1 MIKSRSFLVL
11 VCVLILGT
19 LIKLNYSG
27 NSMEIR
33 PSYRMSSMH
42 KLQMVNKEDNS
53 VKWELSAEKAVFPKG
68 NREILLSSLGLR
80 IKNTPEI
87 YLTSGS
93 GIYKVEEGDITL
105 NTPVEMKINETIFRT
120 TEMKWNNSKGTLTT
134 DNNVEFIGKTFN
146 IVGKGLSAKTKE
158 QKVRILKDVKA
169 VFYL

>member
-1 MIKSRSFLVL
+1 MIKSRFFIVLACALVL
-11 VCVLILGT
+11 GIFIT
-19 LIKLNYSG
+19 LNYSG
-27 NSMEIR
+27 NSLEIK

-42 KLQMVNKEDNS
+42 KLHMVNKESNS

-68 NREILLSSLGLR
+68 NREILLNSLGLK
-80 IKNTPEI
+80 IKLTPEI
-87 YLTSGS
+87 SLTSGS

-105 NTPVEMKINETIFRT
+105 KNPVEMTIKDTIFRT
-120 TEMKWNNSKGTLTT
+120 TEMNWNNSKETLTT

-146 IVGKGLSAKTKE
+146 IVGKGLTAKTKE